1 MAEQVKAGVGGPVGV
16 GVVVGAALEV
26 ISIQLP
32 SVKPHWHP
40 QSTGEQ
46 SGSASQSE
54 PLSSRDS
61 SPRASSW
68 KREPPRGMRS
78 APKPADAND
87 ICNVAKSGSITV

>member
-1 MAEQVKAGVGGPVGV
+1 MRTHITEQVNAGVGVPVGV
-16 GVVVGAALEV
+16 GEGVGVALEV

-61 SPRASSW
+61 SRRASSW
-68 KREPPRGMRS
+68 KTEPPRGCALHQNPRTQMIS
-78 APKPADAND
+78 V
-87 ICNVAKSGSITV
+87 I